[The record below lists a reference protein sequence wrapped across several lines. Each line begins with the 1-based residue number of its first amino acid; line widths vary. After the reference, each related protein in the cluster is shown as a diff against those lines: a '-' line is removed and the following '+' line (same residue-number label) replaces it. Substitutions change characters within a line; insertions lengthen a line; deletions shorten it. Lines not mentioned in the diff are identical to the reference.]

1 MAKFVLTFV
10 IVLGAAALRYWLLIS
25 IPSLI
30 G

>member
-1 MAKFVLTFV
+1 MARFVLTFV
-10 IVLGAAALRYWLLIS
+10 IVFGAAALIYWLLIS

>member
-10 IVLGAAALRYWLLIS
+10 IVLGAAALIYWLLIS